1 MKNIIV
7 TKDHTAAD
15 AELSAAE
22 RQALID
28 AEADRVAQEDAL
40 NDVRAEQQML
50 EGAVDT
56 DASLRRME
64 RERSRDQDEPDDQLN
79 LSDPVPPKGI

>member
-56 DASLRRME
+56 DASVRRME